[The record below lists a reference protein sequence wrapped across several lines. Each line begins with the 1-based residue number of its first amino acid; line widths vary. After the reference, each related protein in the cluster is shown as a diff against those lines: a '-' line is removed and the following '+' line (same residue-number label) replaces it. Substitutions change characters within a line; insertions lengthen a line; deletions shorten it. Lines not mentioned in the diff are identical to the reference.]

1 MKVQSLNNPICHLGE
16 GPLWNVE
23 KQQLF
28 WTDILEGKIWKYTPS
43 IQKVE
48 LAWQGDHK
56 VGGFAFAKDGGMILC
71 SDKGIFKIQKNQ
83 LGNVHAKPEKIVDIP
98 LAANERFNDITTD
111 PKGRLFAGTK
121 CDDNKNG
128 KLYLVEKGK
137 KPIVVIDNTGISNG
151 MTFSNDLKYFYH
163 TDSIILRIM
172 KYQYDVNTGRISN
185 PELFYQ
191 GKEENGFPDGIT
203 IDTEDHIW
211 VAFWSSSKVR
221 RLNKKGEFVEEIK
234 VPAIQPS
241 SLIFGGAGMNELFIT
256 SACEGGFDI
265 KNGLDQKGNFL
276 GGLVFRVETKFKG
289 RPEWPVD
296 L

>member
-1 MKVQSLNNPICHLGE
+1 MNVQSLNNPICHLGE

-43 IQKVE
+43 SQKVE
-48 LAWQGDHK
+48 LEWEGDHK
-56 VGGFAFAKDGGMILC
+56 VGGFAFANDGGLILC
-71 SDKGIFKIQKNQ
+71 SNKGVFKLSKDQ

-98 LAANERFNDITTD
+98 MTANERFNDITTD

-121 CDDNKNG
+121 SDDNKNG
-128 KLYLVEKGK
+128 KLYKIEKGK
-137 KPIVVIDNTGISNG
+137 KPEVVINNIGISNG

-163 TDSIILRIM
+163 TDSIIRKIM
-172 KYQYDVNTGRISN
+172 KYQYDIDTGKISD
-185 PELFYQ
+185 PQIFYQ
-191 GKEENGFPDGIT
+191 GKEEYGSPDGIT

-211 VAFWSSSKVR
+211 AAFWGSSKVR
-221 RLNKKGEFVEEIK
+221 RLDPKGEFVLEIQ
-234 VPAIQPS
+234 VQALQPS
-241 SLIFGGAGMNELFIT
+241 SLIFGGKRLNELFIT

-265 KNGLDQKGNFL
+265 KNGLDEKGNFL
-276 GGLVFRVETKFKG
+276 GGLVFRVETKYIG
-289 RPEWPVD
+289 RPEWPAN